1 MLIRRLRAAA
11 TGWSEDQAG
20 EMGAALAYY
29 ALFSLTP
36 LLVLAIA
43 VIGFV
48 GGEADA
54 REHILAQMAGFI
66 DTQTAEGARSML
78 ESFTGTRGRAE
89 TSLVGLASLL
99 FGAAGMFTSL
109 RTSLCRIWR
118 LPPVPEGLIKSWI
131 RTYLLAFIM
140 IFVSCTFLICTL
152 LVSALVP
159 LVSEHWVAAFP
170 SLLWSGPAIDFGVSA
185 FLVMLLIAFTFRFMS
200 DGRLRY
206 RQVWSG
212 AFVSAVLF
220 SAGKI
225 ALGRYFAYANL
236 ASVYGA
242 AGSVVLFLAW
252 VYYSA
257 QILFFGAE
265 VIRSGLPAAAAKA
278 S

>member
-1 MLIRRLRAAA
+1 MFIRRLRAAA
-11 TGWSEDQAG
+11 SGWSEDQAS

-36 LLVLAIA
+36 LLVLAIT
-43 VIGFV
+43 VIGAL
-48 GGEADA
+48 GNDADA
-54 REHILAQMAGFI
+54 REHILGQIAGFI
-66 DTQTAEGARSML
+66 DAQTAEGARSML
-78 ESFTGTRGRAE
+78 DSFTGTRGRVE
-89 TSLVGLASLL
+89 MSLVGIGSLL

-109 RTSLCRIWR
+109 RNSLCRIWR
-118 LPPVPEGLIKSWI
+118 LPPLPEGLVAGWI
-131 RTYLLAFIM
+131 RSYLLAFLM
-140 IFVSCTFLICTL
+140 VFVSCTFLICAL
-152 LVSALVP
+152 LVSALMP
-159 LVSEHWVAAFP
+159 LVSHHWLEAFP
-170 SLLWSGPAIDFGVSA
+170 SLPWSGPAIDLGVSA
-185 FLVMLLIAFTFRFMS
+185 FLVMLLLAFTFRFMS

-212 AFVSAVLF
+212 ALVSAVLF

-265 VIRSGLPAAAAKA
+265 VIRGGLPAASPKGT
-278 S
+278 